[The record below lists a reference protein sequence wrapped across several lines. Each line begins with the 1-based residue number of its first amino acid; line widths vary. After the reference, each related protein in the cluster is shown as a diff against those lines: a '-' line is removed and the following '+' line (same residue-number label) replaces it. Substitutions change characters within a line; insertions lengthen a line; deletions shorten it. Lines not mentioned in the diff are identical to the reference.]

1 MSAPQAPVTPAWLDL
16 REPADARARSTELVD
31 ELARHLGPGAMVVHD
46 LGCGTGSMP
55 RWLAPRLPGPQHWV
69 LVDRDIDLLEHA
81 AATAPATASDGSAV
95 TVETRRRDITR
106 LAADDLAGASLITAS
121 ALLDMFSADEL
132 DRFVASCASPGCPVL
147 LTISVTGRVDL
158 DPADPMDEAIRE
170 AFNSHQRRTTGG
182 RHLLGP
188 DAVHAAAQAFDR
200 SGYHVELRPSD
211 WRLAASDAALTA
223 EWLDGWVQAACQQR
237 PDLTPAAESYR
248 RRRLAEAS
256 GGRLTATV
264 RHLDLLARPR

>member
-31 ELARHLGPGAMVVHD
+31 ELARRLGPGAMVVHD

-81 AATAPATASDGSAV
+81 AATAPATARTAPPSRWRPA
-95 TVETRRRDITR
+95 ERDITR

-132 DRFVASCASPGCPVL
+132 DRFVASCA
-147 LTISVTGRVDL
+147 
-158 DPADPMDEAIRE
+158 
-170 AFNSHQRRTTGG
+170 
-182 RHLLGP
+182 
-188 DAVHAAAQAFDR
+188 
-200 SGYHVELRPSD
+200 
-211 WRLAASDAALTA
+211 
-223 EWLDGWVQAACQQR
+223 
-237 PDLTPAAESYR
+237 
-248 RRRLAEAS
+248 
-256 GGRLTATV
+256 
-264 RHLDLLARPR
+264 